1 MEPVKTSVRR
11 ERARA
16 TRERILA
23 VAYQLFATRGYQ
35 ATTMPDIAAAAGVA
49 VQTVYFV
56 FHTKA
61 ILLEQ
66 VYATAVLGAEEI
78 RPIDS
83 EWYRRAVA
91 ETDSDRSLATMLKGV
106 LSIAARL
113 APLAATMETIDDA
126 EVRRVRTE
134 KEALRRHLHRSYVAH
149 LKKSRALRSD
159 LTVDA
164 ATDLF
169 LGLCSPMLFYEMTV
183 RLGWPA
189 RRWESSLHDLL
200 HHALLHPGLTEAGRE
215 PESPS
220 TTRT

>member
-23 VAYQLFATRGYQ
+23 VAYELFATRGYQ

-66 VYATAVLGAEEI
+66 VYAGAVLGADRI

-83 EWYRRAVA
+83 EWYQRAVA
-91 ETDSDRSLATMLKGV
+91 DPSVGRSLATMLTGV

-113 APLAATMETIDDA
+113 GPLAATMETVDDA
-126 EVRRVRTE
+126 EVQAVRAE
-134 KEALRRHLHRSYVAH
+134 KEALRRHLHRSYVEH
-149 LKKSRALRSD
+149 LKKSKALRRE
-159 LTVDA
+159 LTIDA
-164 ATDLF
+164 ATDLL
-169 LGLCSPMLFYEMTV
+169 LGLCSPMLLHGMTV
-183 RLGWPA
+183 SW
-189 RRWESSLHDLL
+189 
-200 HHALLHPGLTEAGRE
+200 AGRSGAGK
-215 PESPS
+215 PRC
-220 TTRT
+220 TTSYTTH

>member
-11 ERARA
+11 ERARV

-35 ATTMPDIAAAAGVA
+35 ATTMPDIATAAGVA

-61 ILLEQ
+61 TLLEQ
-66 VYATAVLGAEEI
+66 VYAAAVLGAEQI

-83 EWYRRAVA
+83 EWYRRAVT
-91 ETDSDRSLATMLKGV
+91 EPNLNRSLATMLTGV
-106 LSIAARL
+106 LSVAARL

-126 EVRRVRTE
+126 EVRAVRTE
-134 KEALRRHLHRSYVAH
+134 KEALRRHLHRSYVEH
-149 LKKSRALRSD
+149 LKKSRALRGD

-169 LGLCSPMLFYEMTV
+169 LGLCSPMLFHEMTV
-183 RLGWPA
+183 RLRWPA
-189 RRWESSLHDLL
+189 QRWESSLYDLL
-200 HHALLHPGLTEAGRE
+200 HHALLRPAQTEAE
-215 PESPS
+215 
-220 TTRT
+220 

>member
-23 VAYQLFATRGYQ
+23 AAYELFGARGYQ

-66 VYATAVLGAEEI
+66 VYATAVLGAERT
-78 RPIDS
+78 RPVDS
-83 EWYRRAVA
+83 EWYREAV
-91 ETDSDRSLATMLKGV
+91 SDPNLDRGLATMLTGV

-126 EVRRVRTE
+126 EVRAVRDE
-134 KEALRRHLHRSYVAH
+134 KEALRRHLHRSYVDH
-149 LKKSRALRSD
+149 LRKSKALRRE

-169 LGLCSPMLFYEMTV
+169 LGLCSPMLFHEMTA

-189 RRWESSLHDLL
+189 QRWQSSLYDLL
-200 HHALLHPGLTEAGRE
+200 HHALLR
-215 PESPS
+215 PS
-220 TTRT
+220 QTAAD

>member
-23 VAYQLFATRGYQ
+23 VAYQLFATRGYL
-35 ATTMPDIAAAAGVA
+35 ATTMPDVAAAAGVA

-61 ILLEQ
+61 VLLEQ
-66 VYATAVLGAEEI
+66 VYATAVLGADQV

-83 EWYRRAVA
+83 KWYRQAV
-91 ETDSDRSLATMLKGV
+91 TDPNPNQSLATMLTGV

-113 APLAATMETIDDA
+113 APLAATMETIDDPQ
-126 EVRRVRTE
+126 VRAVQTE
-134 KEALRRHLHRSYVAH
+134 KEALRRHLHRSYVEH
-149 LKKSRALRSD
+149 LKKTRVLRRE
-159 LTVDA
+159 LTVDTG
-164 ATDLF
+164 TDLS
-169 LGLCSPMLFYEMTV
+169 LGLCSPALFHQMTV

-189 RRWESSLHDLL
+189 RRWEASLYDLL
-200 HHALLHPGLTEAGRE
+200 RHALLRPDLTEAE
-215 PESPS
+215 
-220 TTRT
+220 

>member
-35 ATTMPDIAAAAGVA
+35 ATTMPDIAAAAGIA

-61 ILLEQ
+61 TLLER

-91 ETDSDRSLATMLKGV
+91 DPSAGRGLATMLTGV
-106 LSIAARL
+106 LSVAARL
-113 APLAATMETIDDA
+113 APLAATMETVDDA
-126 EVRRVRTE
+126 EVQAVRTE
-134 KEALRRHLHRSYVAH
+134 KEALRRHLHRSYVEH
-149 LKKSRALRSD
+149 LKRSKALRRE

-169 LGLCSPMLFYEMTV
+169 LGLCSPILFNEMTV

-189 RRWESSLHDLL
+189 RRWESSLYNLL
-200 HHALLHPGLTEAGRE
+200 HHALLRADPDPAG
-215 PESPS
+215 S
-220 TTRT
+220 

>member
-23 VAYQLFATRGYQ
+23 VAYELFATRGYQ

-66 VYATAVLGAEEI
+66 VYASAVLGADQI

-91 ETDSDRSLATMLKGV
+91 DPSAGRGLATMLTGV
-106 LSIAARL
+106 LSVAARL
-113 APLAATMETIDDA
+113 APLAATMETVDDA
-126 EVRRVRTE
+126 EVQAVRTE
-134 KEALRRHLHRSYVAH
+134 KEALRRHLHRSYVEH
-149 LKKSRALRSD
+149 LKRSKALRRE

-169 LGLCSPMLFYEMTV
+169 LGLCSPILFNEMTV

-189 RRWESSLHDLL
+189 RRWESSLYNLL
-200 HHALLHPGLTEAGRE
+200 HHALLRADPDPAG
-215 PESPS
+215 S
-220 TTRT
+220 